1 MYLPMGLTGNVIGK
15 APEKEWRVNDGLVST
30 ISALHPFN
38 QAHVE
43 ASNQVQKGVWQVTPI
58 MHDWDHADFV
68 GQDSNDTKRSQA
80 ELRQFYEG
88 IASDLVKLK
97 TLKHRSSD
105 ANTFY
110 EGEGK

>member
-1 MYLPMGLTGNVIGK
+1 
-15 APEKEWRVNDGLVST
+15 
-30 ISALHPFN
+30 
-38 QAHVE
+38 
-43 ASNQVQKGVWQVTPI
+43 

>member
-43 ASNQVQKGVWQVTPI
+43 ASNQVQKVFG
-58 MHDWDHADFV
+58 
-68 GQDSNDTKRSQA
+68 R
-80 ELRQFYEG
+80 
-88 IASDLVKLK
+88 
-97 TLKHRSSD
+97 
-105 ANTFY
+105 
-110 EGEGK
+110 